1 MEEKE
6 VTTLWSNF
14 IDSQEQNFHICPQF
28 PIQRYQIVTSICPG
42 ITHITDLDYFYRK
55 LAVKQMILSF
65 QVKTEQLG
73 RW

>member
-6 VTTLWSNF
+6 VTTLGSNF

-28 PIQRYQIVTSICPG
+28 PTQRYQIVTSMSPS

-55 LAVKQMILSF
+55 LAVKQTILSF

-73 RW
+73 R

>member
-1 MEEKE
+1 M
-6 VTTLWSNF
+6 TTLGRIF

-28 PIQRYQIVTSICPG
+28 PIQKYQIVTSVSPSL
-42 ITHITDLDYFYRK
+42 THITDLKYFYGK
-55 LAVKQMILSF
+55 LAVKQEVLSF